1 MFKDYK
7 FRALNSLQAAIPAS
21 VRVGIISAIVAFAVS
36 ACDGGFLSSL
46 DGSSPTEL
54 AEAVTEFRV
63 VPASRA
69 LINVPNALI
78 VLERELDGALEQRIT
93 LPNSTSLQG
102 ENTIILR
109 AQTNMTASR
118 SRLVLDDVLRQ
129 FGGAPAPFG
138 SVTDS
143 SLTSISDQYGDITYM
158 TRAPGGDVTCALA
171 FRRTQ
176 MGARALPRGAS
187 ALDIM
192 LRNCISGPVERA
204 LAPIGQGAF
213 GLASPVLQ

>member
-1 MFKDYK
+1 MYKDYSFGELTSAF
-7 FRALNSLQAAIPAS
+7 FRGAARVRILGLLGIAAL
-21 VRVGIISAIVAFAVS
+21 GVS
-36 ACDGGFLSSL
+36 ACDGGFLASL

-63 VPASRA
+63 VPTSRA

-78 VLERELDGALEQRIT
+78 VLERDLDGALEQRIT

-109 AQTNMTASR
+109 AQTALTASR
-118 SRLVLDDVLRQ
+118 SRLVLEDVLRQ

-138 SVTDS
+138 AVTDS
-143 SLTSISDQYGDITYM
+143 GLTAVSDQYGDITY
-158 TRAPGGDVTCALA
+158 TSRAPGGDVTCVLA
-171 FRRTQ
+171 FRRSQ
-176 MGARALPRGAS
+176 IGARALPRGAS

-192 LRNCISGPVERA
+192 LRNCISGPTERA

-213 GLASPVLQ
+213 GLASPVFQ

>member
-1 MFKDYK
+1 MFKVYK
-7 FRALNSLQAAIPAS
+7 FRALNGFWSVVPAS
-21 VRVGIISAIVAFAVS
+21 VRTWALPAIAALGVS

-109 AQTNMTASR
+109 AQTSMTASR

-129 FGGAPAPFG
+129 FGGAPTPFG

-143 SLTSISDQYGDITYM
+143 ALTSVSDQYGDITYM
-158 TRAPGGDVTCALA
+158 TRSPGGDVTCALA

-192 LRNCISGPVERA
+192 LRNCVSGPVDRA

-213 GLASPVLQ
+213 GLATPVFQ

>member
-1 MFKDYK
+1 MYK
-7 FRALNSLQAAIPAS
+7 GYVSGGLSSFAPGVRARIHLLVLA
-21 VRVGIISAIVAFAVS
+21 VVGGLALS
-36 ACDGGFLSSL
+36 ACDGGFLASM

-54 AEAVTEFRV
+54 AEAVTEYRV

-69 LINVPNALI
+69 LINVPNALV

-93 LPNSTSLQG
+93 LPNTTSLQG
-102 ENTIILR
+102 ENVILLR
-109 AQTNMTASR
+109 AQTAQTASR

-138 SVTDS
+138 A
-143 SLTSISDQYGDITYM
+143 ISDGGLMAATDQYGDVTYT
-158 TRAPGGDVTCALA
+158 TRAPGGDVTCVLA

-176 MGARALPRGAS
+176 MGSRALPRGAT

-192 LRNCISGPVERA
+192 LRNCISGQTERA

-213 GLASPVLQ
+213 GLAGPVF